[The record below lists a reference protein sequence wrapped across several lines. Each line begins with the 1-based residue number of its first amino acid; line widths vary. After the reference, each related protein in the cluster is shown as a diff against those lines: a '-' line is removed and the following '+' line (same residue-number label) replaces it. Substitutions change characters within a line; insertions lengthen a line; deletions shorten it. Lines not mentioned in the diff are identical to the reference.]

1 MRPMLDLVGL
11 GVVYE
16 CPECSERLMGE
27 NRCAD
32 CGLFARRV
40 GVGGE
45 CPHCGELV
53 ATAELAGS
61 AVPNAG

>member
-45 CPHCGELV
+45 CPHCLLTEQQ
-53 ATAELAGS
+53 AG
-61 AVPNAG
+61 